1 MGSCASVVR
10 KKEMQN
16 KEPNV
21 ANTPYKKYTPN
32 NENYNSKYNN
42 SMKSMS
48 HYSTTSIYR

>member
-21 ANTPYKKYTPN
+21 ANMPYKRYTPN
-32 NENYNSKYNN
+32 NENNNSKYNN
-42 SMKSMS
+42 SMKSIS
-48 HYSTTSIYR
+48 QYNANSIYR